1 MLHCN
6 SASNILLA
14 LWLHNRRVQLIWAQA
29 QVSDHFRPIVVN
41 IAFKQ
46 LELKVAKPQKELTE
60 VLPVMGRSNIFQQPL
75 PRFGSACI
83 LALGKL
89 QRKKFAKL
97 TDSNW
102 FMGYLG
108 WTTWAEQYGLKAYC
122 LNLYTMHRILDIH
135 RGWFVSEPSFIFFCQ
150 NFTGNCCV
158 SAWLLYL
165 CNAGGNYGAAALLAR
180 KKHFI
185 ALMQDHGLRTHEA

>member
-1 MLHCN
+1 M
-6 SASNILLA
+6 
-14 LWLHNRRVQLIWAQA
+14 
-29 QVSDHFRPIVVN
+29 SDHFRSIVVN
-41 IAFKQ
+41 ITFKQ
-46 LELKVAKPQKELTE
+46 LELKVAQPQKELTE

-108 WTTWAEQYGLKAYC
+108 
-122 LNLYTMHRILDIH
+122 
-135 RGWFVSEPSFIFFCQ
+135 
-150 NFTGNCCV
+150 
-158 SAWLLYL
+158 
-165 CNAGGNYGAAALLAR
+165 
-180 KKHFI
+180 
-185 ALMQDHGLRTHEA
+185 